1 MVIEKSKQK
10 GISLIE
16 LMITIA
22 ILAILVTIGTSFT
35 GLWTKQAELDK
46 ATMSLISAMS
56 LAKATAIRNEFA
68 LNTSQPSSQLC
79 LDEVTKHLTVHKASS
94 TGSASCSSPVVF
106 DYTLNSAVSVKNPD
120 TTLFRCYAFNNFG
133 QVTTEITTNCKTN
146 LSLTISN
153 GTLNETYTLN

>member
-1 MVIEKSKQK
+1 MVIEKSKQY

-35 GLWTKQAELDK
+35 GLWAKQAELDK
-46 ATMSLISAMS
+46 ASMSLKSAMS
-56 LAKATAIRNEFA
+56 LAKATAIRNEFG
-68 LNTSQPSSQLC
+68 LNAAQPSSQIC
-79 LDEVTKHLTVHKASS
+79 LDEVTKHLTVHKATSS
-94 TGSASCSSPVVF
+94 GSASCSSPKVF
-106 DYTLNSAVSVKNPD
+106 DYPLNSAILIKNPD

>member
-1 MVIEKSKQK
+1 MVSEKSKQY

-35 GLWTKQAELDK
+35 ELWAKQAELDK
-46 ATMSLISAMS
+46 ASMSLKSAMG

-68 LNTSQPSSQLC
+68 LNASQPTSQIC

-94 TGSASCSSPVVF
+94 TGSASCSSPIVLDF
-106 DYTLNSAVSVKNPD
+106 PLNSTLSIKNLD
-120 TTLFRCYAFNNFG
+120 TTLFKCFAFNNFG
-133 QVTTEITTNCKTN
+133 QIVTEITTNCKTN

-153 GTLNETYTLN
+153 GGLNETHTFN